1 MDSKYLDL
9 CSNAA
14 SDIEIFNNFRNLPD
28 YKNILEH
35 VDKDLAIKYYKN
47 IKQISSLSDQ
57 DIFKICD
64 KLSKVGKPELV
75 KIINTQNPI
84 STTSLRYLNV
94 ALQIKNEFK
103 QKNFER
109 VIEIGP
115 GYGGQSI
122 ILEEFFMIDHYS
134 FIDLPEVNELIKK
147 FVGASSVNF
156 NYNTGILEDDFND
169 KKYDLVIS
177 NYAFSELNSKLQKKA
192 INEIIN
198 NSKFCFMINNSQ
210 SFINDPKYKSLK
222 FLSQKE
228 LLTSIKNSYIK
239 KEEPLTADNNYLIL
253 SKN

>member
-1 MDSKYLDL
+1 M

-14 SDIEIFNNFRNLPD
+14 SDTEIFSNFRNLPD

-35 VDKDLAIKYYKN
+35 VDKDLAIKYYRN

-84 STTSLRYLNV
+84 STSSLRYLNV
-94 ALQIKNEFK
+94 ALQIKREFK
-103 QKNFER
+103 QKKFER

-156 NYNTGILEDDFND
+156 TYNTGILEGDFND

-210 SFINDPKYKSLK
+210 AFINDSKYKSLK

-228 LLTSIKNSYIK
+228 LLTYITNSYIK